1 MRSTRCTAAFLRVL
15 AILQI
20 LTAGIVIMPLEWIG
34 AWHAWV
40 GLGVMSHAPMLRY
53 VVRGAAFV
61 QGGIGVLLWIM
72 ASDVA
77 RYRPLI
83 LATGVIYLVAGPA
96 FYFIESIAHM
106 PRFWCLLDSVSCL
119 AAGSVLLA
127 LCLWKEPGVVSR
139 QGTSPSRSC
148 HGNDDR

>member
-1 MRSTRCTAAFLRVL
+1 MSSTRPTATFLRFL

-20 LTAGIVIMPLEWIG
+20 LTAGIAVIPLEWID

-40 GLGVMSHAPMLRY
+40 GLGAMSHDPMLRY
-53 VVRGAAFV
+53 VVRGGAFV
-61 QGGIGVLLWIM
+61 QGAIGVLLWIM

-83 LATGVIYLVAGPA
+83 LATGVIYLIAGPA

-106 PRFWCLLDSVSCL
+106 PRFWCVLDSVSCL
-119 AAGSVLLA
+119 VVGGVLLA
-127 LCLWKEPGVVSR
+127 FCLRSPGAVR
-139 QGTSPSRSC
+139 G
-148 HGNDDR
+148 